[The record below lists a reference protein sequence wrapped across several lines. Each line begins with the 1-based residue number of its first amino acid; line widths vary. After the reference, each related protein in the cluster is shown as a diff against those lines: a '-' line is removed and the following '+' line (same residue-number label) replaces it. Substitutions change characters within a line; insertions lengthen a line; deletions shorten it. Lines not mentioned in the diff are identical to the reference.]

1 MVDSVDMIINCG
13 TQIALHPKQ
22 PLIQSERESET
33 EMANFVFCGVCV
45 ALGL

>member
-22 PLIQSERESET
+22 PLIQSERESER
-33 EMANFVFCGVCV
+33 EPKWQILYLVGFV
-45 ALGL
+45 LR